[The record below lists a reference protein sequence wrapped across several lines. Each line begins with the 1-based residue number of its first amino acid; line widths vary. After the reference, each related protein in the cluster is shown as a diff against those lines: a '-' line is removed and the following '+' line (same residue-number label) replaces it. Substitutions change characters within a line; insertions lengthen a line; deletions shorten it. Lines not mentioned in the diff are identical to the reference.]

1 MEATLK
7 FNLPDEREDFEI
19 AVKAGAMYAV
29 LWDIKQLFRDEL
41 KYNGNLTEK
50 ERELTESY
58 QSKFF
63 DLLHDN
69 GIFLDK

>member
-7 FNLPDEREDFEI
+7 FNLPEEREDFEI

-50 ERELTESY
+50 ERELTENH